1 MASRAAQP
9 LLLFPFL
16 ARFYELAIPLS
27 WPIIRIAAGV
37 DLAIHGWEKVVRLP
51 PIISSL
57 INTGSV
63 AQLGPQFD
71 AVHNI
76 VLAFFEFVGGLCIA
90 AGLFTRF
97 FAPAAAIDL
106 AIITFGVFW
115 PRGYH
120 AYEYTL
126 WWGLT
131 MFAIALRGGGPY
143 SLDQCLKREL

>member
-1 MASRAAQP
+1 MSSPTAKP
-9 LLLFPFL
+9 LLLLPFL
-16 ARFYELAIPLS
+16 ARFYDLAIPLS
-27 WPIIRIAAGV
+27 WPIIRVAAGL

-51 PIISSL
+51 PIVSSL

-71 AVHNI
+71 VVQNL
-76 VLAFFEFVGGLCIA
+76 VLSFFEFIGGLCIA

-115 PRGYH
+115 
-120 AYEYTL
+120 
-126 WWGLT
+126 T
-131 MFAIALRGGGPY
+131 MRRYRDFGEGRN
-143 SLDQCLKREL
+143 LK

>member
-1 MASRAAQP
+1 MSLPAAKP
-9 LLLFPFL
+9 LLPFL
-16 ARFYELAIPLS
+16 ARFYDSAIPLS
-27 WPIIRIAAGV
+27 WPIIRVAAGL

-51 PIISSL
+51 PIVSSL

-71 AVHNI
+71 VVHNV
-76 VLAFFEFVGGLCIA
+76 VLSFFEFIGGICIA

-115 PRGYH
+115 PHGYH

-143 SLDQCLKREL
+143 SLDERFKWEL